1 MRKYILYTYP
11 LVLLLA
17 LIIIIFTQSCTPP
30 MMTALKNTQVTI
42 HPNVFDIIPIVD
54 KGGKAHKYNKPNL
67 EVYDYEQV
75 WCETHQKW
83 ERVSVTYEPT
93 ILSKLRKIEY
103 IVEEKVNESSFK
115 RESDGALILILIQ

>member
-30 MMTALKNTQVTI
+30 MIKAFKNTQVVI
-42 HPNVFDIIPIVD
+42 SPNVFDIIPIVD
-54 KGGKAHKYNKPNL
+54 KGGEAHKYNTPNL

-93 ILSKLRKIEY
+93 ILSKLRKVEY
-103 IVEEKVNESSFK
+103 IVEEKASEK
-115 RESDGALILILIQ
+115 E

>member
-17 LIIIIFTQSCTPP
+17 LIIIIFTQSCTPH
-30 MMTALKNTQVTI
+30 MIKAFKNTQVVI
-42 HPNVFDIIPIVD
+42 SPNVFDIIPIVD
-54 KGGKAHKYNKPNL
+54 KGGEAHKYNKPNL

-103 IVEEKVNESSFK
+103 IVEEKASEK
-115 RESDGALILILIQ
+115 E

>member
-30 MMTALKNTQVTI
+30 MIKAFKNTQVVI
-42 HPNVFDIIPIVD
+42 SPYVFDIIPIVD
-54 KGGKAHKYNKPNL
+54 KGGEAHKYNTPNL

-93 ILSKLRKIEY
+93 ILSKLRK
-103 IVEEKVNESSFK
+103 V
-115 RESDGALILILIQ
+115 

>member
-1 MRKYILYTYP
+1 MRKYLHIYP
-11 LVLLLA
+11 LILLLV
-17 LIIIIFTQSCTPP
+17 LILLICIQSCTPP
-30 MMTALKNTQVTI
+30 MMTALKNTKVSI

-54 KGGKAHKYNKPNL
+54 KGGKSHEYTTPNL

-103 IVEEKVNESSFK
+103 IVEEKVNES
-115 RESDGALILILIQ
+115 Q

>member
-11 LVLLLA
+11 LVLLV
-17 LIIIIFTQSCTPP
+17 LIIMITLMSCTPP
-30 MMTALKNTQVTI
+30 MMTALKNTKVSI

-54 KGGKAHKYNKPNL
+54 KGGKSHEYTTPNL

-83 ERVSVTYEPT
+83 ESVSITYEPT
-93 ILSKLRKIEY
+93 VLSKLRKVEY
-103 IVEEKVNESSFK
+103 IVEKASNES
-115 RESDGALILILIQ
+115 Q

>member
-30 MMTALKNTQVTI
+30 MIKAFKNTQVVI
-42 HPNVFDIIPIVD
+42 SPNVFDIIPIVD
-54 KGGKAHKYNKPNL
+54 KGGKSHEYTTPNL

-93 ILSKLRKIEY
+93 ILSKLRKVEY
-103 IVEEKVNESSFK
+103 IVEEKASEK
-115 RESDGALILILIQ
+115 E

>member
-30 MMTALKNTQVTI
+30 MIKAFKNTQVVI
-42 HPNVFDIIPIVD
+42 SPNVFDIIPIVD
-54 KGGKAHKYNKPNL
+54 KGGEAHKYSKPNL

-103 IVEEKVNESSFK
+103 IVEEKVNES
-115 RESDGALILILIQ
+115 Q

>member
-1 MRKYILYTYP
+1 MRKYLHIYP
-11 LVLLLA
+11 LILLLV
-17 LIIIIFTQSCTPP
+17 LILLICIQSCTPP

-67 EVYDYEQV
+67 EVYDYKQV

-93 ILSKLRKIEY
+93 ILSKLRKVEY
-103 IVEEKVNESSFK
+103 IVEKASNE
-115 RESDGALILILIQ
+115 EE

>member
-30 MMTALKNTQVTI
+30 MIKAFKNTQVVI
-42 HPNVFDIIPIVD
+42 SPNVFDIIPIVD
-54 KGGKAHKYNKPNL
+54 KGGEAHKYSKPNL

-83 ERVSVTYEPT
+83 EIVSVTYEPT
-93 ILSKLRKIEY
+93 ILSKLRKVEY
-103 IVEEKVNESSFK
+103 IVEEKVSES
-115 RESDGALILILIQ
+115 Q